1 MSLVQA
7 AQNAD
12 SAFSEI
18 PIIDLTEVSNPDPV
32 VQRSLAGQV
41 RDACINV
48 GFFYGTNLRLHAFV
62 ELEPI
67 FTTTSH
73 TCIEQLDIKKT
84 PNFKGYTAVLSS
96 NNDPANS
103 GDMHEGFE
111 FGWEELDADKTANDP
126 RRANDGVMAGAN
138 VWPSEAPGFREGMLP
153 YYHAAVHLGKSL
165 FPLFALALDLPS
177 DFFDDKT
184 RNSAAIMRALHYP
197 PQTGPVDDRVIG
209 IGAHTDFE
217 CFTML
222 WQEPGIQALQ
232 VLNAN
237 KKWID
242 APPIPGTLVI
252 NLGDQFARWT
262 NDVFR
267 STVHRAINR
276 SGVRRYSIP
285 LFFGT
290 DYDVRLEPIS
300 SCVSEERPLHY
311 DVVTAGEYVK
321 ARLQA
326 TSCYQIIL
334 KFVFYPGLGT
344 TRDSSNSRR
353 RPASMS
359 TCGARNYQITVTALW
374 AESILYGLY
383 TILFAGS
390 VYILAFQR
398 PKRSYLAISI
408 TLYVAITASMILRL
422 IQILMGPRT
431 TTNSYLVDGV
441 GYSCSSEPQSSEEI
455 HEAWMTDLTN
465 AIIDA
470 TNALAQIAADGLLI
484 YRCFI
489 IWNRKRYV
497 VLPLATL
504 LLATTACNLSHVYY
518 DCELYKMVDHPSLPD
533 TPPPRWFQLVYL
545 SSAFNTT
552 SNALALATTLRC
564 SISAAARIWWV
575 SRELGRN
582 LKTLS
587 GNIYKSAILMIV
599 ESGAIFSSGLIATLI
614 VQQTAPDYS
623 VIFTYAVN
631 PLLGIAP
638 TLIIVRVGMGHAF
651 EVTHVAAFQSTLLR
665 AGTWTAPTALTLCV
679 ASSTGSSESS
689 ACETRAKYSPVNQP
703 NAVDSSNDHDHD
715 TA

>member
-18 PIIDLTEVSNPDPV
+18 PIIDLTEVSNPDPI
-32 VQRSLAGQV
+32 VQRSLADQV

-48 GFFYGTNLRLHAFV
+48 GFFYVKNHGVPEDTLSRALDSMKEYFSLPA
-62 ELEPI
+62 E
-67 FTTTSH
+67 TKSK
-73 TCIEQLDIKKT
+73 LDIKKT

-96 NNDPANS
+96 NSDPANS

-111 FGWEELDADKTANDP
+111 FGWEELDADKIANDP

-197 PQTGPVDDRVIG
+197 PQTGPVDDRIIG

-217 CFTML
+217 CFTIL

-326 TSCYQIIL
+326 T
-334 KFVFYPGLGT
+334 
-344 TRDSSNSRR
+344 
-353 RPASMS
+353 
-359 TCGARNYQITVTALW
+359 
-374 AESILYGLY
+374 YG
-383 TILFAGS
+383 
-390 VYILAFQR
+390 
-398 PKRSYLAISI
+398 
-408 TLYVAITASMILRL
+408 
-422 IQILMGPRT
+422 
-431 TTNSYLVDGV
+431 
-441 GYSCSSEPQSSEEI
+441 
-455 HEAWMTDLTN
+455 H
-465 AIIDA
+465 
-470 TNALAQIAADGLLI
+470 
-484 YRCFI
+484 
-489 IWNRKRYV
+489 
-497 VLPLATL
+497 
-504 LLATTACNLSHVYY
+504 
-518 DCELYKMVDHPSLPD
+518 
-533 TPPPRWFQLVYL
+533 
-545 SSAFNTT
+545 
-552 SNALALATTLRC
+552 
-564 SISAAARIWWV
+564 
-575 SRELGRN
+575 
-582 LKTLS
+582 
-587 GNIYKSAILMIV
+587 
-599 ESGAIFSSGLIATLI
+599 
-614 VQQTAPDYS
+614 
-623 VIFTYAVN
+623 
-631 PLLGIAP
+631 
-638 TLIIVRVGMGHAF
+638 
-651 EVTHVAAFQSTLLR
+651 
-665 AGTWTAPTALTLCV
+665 
-679 ASSTGSSESS
+679 
-689 ACETRAKYSPVNQP
+689 
-703 NAVDSSNDHDHD
+703 
-715 TA
+715 